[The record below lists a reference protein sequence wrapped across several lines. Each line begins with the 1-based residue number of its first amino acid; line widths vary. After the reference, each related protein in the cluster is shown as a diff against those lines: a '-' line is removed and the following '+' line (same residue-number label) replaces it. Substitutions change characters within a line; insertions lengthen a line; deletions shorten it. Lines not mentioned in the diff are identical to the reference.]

1 MNGKIKVIG
10 ANKVTEFLL
19 ESEDNDAFIE
29 YDKGLHTIKLKE
41 KKYLFDLKKT
51 TMHEDFVLMWGWIS
65 NEKMAGQIC
74 FQFFPKKS

>member
-1 MNGKIKVIG
+1 MNGKIKVVG
-10 ANKVTEFLL
+10 VNKVTEFLL

-29 YDKGLHTIKLKE
+29 YDKGLHTLKLKE

-51 TMHEDFVLMWGWIS
+51 TICEDFVLMWGWIS

-74 FQFFPKKS
+74 FQFFPKKP

>member
-29 YDKGLHTIKLKE
+29 YEKGLHTIKLKE
-41 KKYLFDLKKT
+41 KNIYLILKKQQCT
-51 TMHEDFVLMWGWIS
+51 KIL
-65 NEKMAGQIC
+65 C
-74 FQFFPKKS
+74 